1 MDQETQ
7 SELLLKAMVPT
18 KTLTLT
24 EGSKQWETETTSR
37 LVSKILIL
45 SSQMRMDT
53 LKEKSVIFTVKETME
68 NSILGLELLTL
79 ITMEEQSA
87 LQLEILGFKEMEI
100 VSILLS
106 KILILSSQMKV
117 DTKILQPVIL

>member
-1 MDQETQ
+1 
-7 SELLLKAMVPT
+7 MVPT

-24 EGSKQWETETTSR
+24 EGFKQWEMETKSR